1 MQTATNTPA
10 IWAKI
15 PRLQRS
21 FANPEAYEAHCSAT
35 DRILSHRPAPAA
47 RRETPA
53 PRPAPAARRET
64 PAPRPAPVQ
73 RSTIAPD
80 QTAEVTDPE
89 DAMLKR
95 AKQVFSANPG
105 LKQTYGTAEAFARTC
120 MKADRET
127 EKSKGKA

>member
-35 DRILSHRPAPAA
+35 DRILSH
-47 RRETPA
+47 
-53 PRPAPAARRET
+53 
-64 PAPRPAPVQ
+64 RPAPVQ